1 MAKPTTRVRLTRES
15 VLDAALERIDTN
27 GLPSLSMRELAA
39 DLGVSAMSLYR
50 HVRDKDELLDLVADR
65 VIETFTPRRVKGPWT
80 KQAVEMCRGI
90 RAGVIAHPELANR
103 VIGRPVTSSETGL
116 RVNGAFVSLLL
127 EAGVPRAS
135 VARVYW
141 VLSTYTMGFALFEV
155 ERARAIGDRPR
166 RSAAE
171 RRSSVEAMIQVL
183 DADVADPGA
192 LAEVLSTDFDD
203 EQFRTGL
210 EAVVHGLDATISRS
224 RRSA

>member
-1 MAKPTTRVRLTRES
+1 VAKATTRVRLTRDA
-15 VLDAALERIDTN
+15 VLDAALARIDTN
-27 GLPSLSMRELAA
+27 GLASLSMRELAA

-103 VIGRPVTSSETGL
+103 AISRPITSSASNL
-116 RVNGAFVSLLL
+116 SVNGAFVSLLID
-127 EAGVPRAS
+127 AGVPRAS

-183 DADVADPGA
+183 DIDVADPGA
-192 LAEVLSTDFDD
+192 LADVLNTEFDD
-203 EQFRTGL
+203 VQFQTGI
-210 EAVVHGLDATISRS
+210 EAVVRGLDATIVRS
-224 RRSA
+224 R